1 MTYHKAAQF
10 TPTVYFENDCPSYD
24 CRMLPKGKMT
34 ARYSKQ
40 TPAPVMNTPGS
51 LDFKLIFGRL
61 SGAKITLESFT
72 NTDNSMNIRQ
82 NLKSF
87 LGVSTYCA
95 EKKSCLMKKQSQR
108 IPGECLF
115 KTVLTTRGP

>member
-1 MTYHKAAQF
+1 
-10 TPTVYFENDCPSYD
+10 
-24 CRMLPKGKMT
+24 MT

-40 TPAPVMNTPGS
+40 TPGDEYTRS

-115 KTVLTTRGP
+115 KGTV